1 MIPPSEERIEKKVM
15 IRDTRSRIMRL
26 RLKVVE
32 HREILRLVV
41 PMLCRY
47 NEYSLKIKP
56 WLDDAELKSQ
66 PFIDGYN
73 DDNVLLEHAD
83 LIEVCVVIL
92 LERMSEFLPSA
103 VVTKGS
109 LHQSNS

>member
-1 MIPPSEERIEKKVM
+1 MIPPSEERSEKKMM

-32 HREILRLVV
+32 QREILRLVV
-41 PMLCRY
+41 PLLCRY
-47 NEYSLKIKP
+47 NEYSLRIKP

-83 LIEVCVVIL
+83 LVEVCFIFV
-92 LERMSEFLPSA
+92 
-103 VVTKGS
+103 
-109 LHQSNS
+109 